1 MSQETTKETSQ
12 YIDNKSFDADLQI
25 AGVLPVGYD
34 GSVLRKEQSKLV
46 AKKITIDGDDT
57 YVATAPIGSD
67 YADAV
72 WQCKKITISGSD
84 IIITWADGDAGF
96 NNEATDLT
104 ALNYS

>member
-46 AKKITIDGDDT
+46 AKKITIDGNDT

-72 WQCKKITISGSD
+72 WQCKKLLFQVQILLLLGQTVMPVLIMRRP
-84 IIITWADGDAGF
+84 I
-96 NNEATDLT
+96 
-104 ALNYS
+104 